1 MKVVLGPKILPHII
15 YSLKLWFY
23 INYILE
29 IINMFLYNLE
39 NINSNSSE
47 RMSRLINEVKD
58 GIWSGRTDHLVNR
71 SSFRY
76 HQIVQLP
83 KIEDYKNNGE
93 TCIIIGFES
102 EEGVRRNKGN
112 IGAAKAPDAL
122 RSELA
127 KLPWKLPEE
136 KHLADIGTIACND
149 ENLEKAQ
156 EQLGEV
162 VTKVLSEKMS
172 PIILGGGHETAYG
185 HYVGVRNYIGQEA
198 KLGIINI
205 DAHFD
210 LRSYEEQTSSG
221 TMFKQ
226 ILDQDENSNYFVV
239 GIQRYGNT
247 QELFDRADELGAT
260 YILEE
265 NMHLSEMDN
274 VDQRINDFISQQDY
288 IMITLCTDVL
298 NAAFAPGVSAS
309 SPFGLDPSVVRSI
322 IRSVTTNKKTL
333 SFDISE
339 VNPLLD
345 ENNRTVKLGA
355 YLINEAI
362 TSFLGRNIK

>member
-1 MKVVLGPKILPHII
+1 M
-15 YSLKLWFY
+15 LK
-23 INYILE
+23 
-29 IINMFLYNLE
+29 
-39 NINSNSSE
+39 S
-47 RMSRLINEVKD
+47 VKD
-58 GIWSGRTDHLVNR
+58 DIWSGRTDHLENR

-76 HQIVQLP
+76 HQIIELP
-83 KIEDYKNNGE
+83 QVDDYQPTHE
-93 TCIIIGFES
+93 TCTIIGFAS
-102 EEGVRRNKGN
+102 DEGVSRNKGN

-127 KLPWKLPEE
+127 KLPWRLTDE
-136 KHLADIGTIACND
+136 KHLADIGTIECMD
-149 ENLEKAQ
+149 QKLEEAQ
-156 EQLGEV
+156 QQLGE
-162 VTKVLSEKMS
+162 TISKVLRKKMT

-185 HYVGVRNYIGQEA
+185 HYLGARHYIGKDA

-210 LRSYEEQTSSG
+210 LRSYEEKPSSG

-226 ILDQDENSNYFVV
+226 ILDQDNNSNYLVV

-247 QELFDRADELGAT
+247 QELFDKADEKNVS

-265 NMHLSEMDN
+265 NMHVGDMN
-274 VDQRINDFISQQDY
+274 VVHEKISDFIRENDY
-288 IMITLCTDVL
+288 IILTLCTDVL
-298 NAAFAPGVSAS
+298 NAAFAPGVSAP
-309 SPFGLDPSVVRSI
+309 SPFGLEPSVVRSI
-322 IRSVTTNKKTL
+322 IRAVTADKKTL

-355 YLINEAI
+355 YLVNEAI
-362 TSFLGRNIK
+362 TSFLGRNINDTSS